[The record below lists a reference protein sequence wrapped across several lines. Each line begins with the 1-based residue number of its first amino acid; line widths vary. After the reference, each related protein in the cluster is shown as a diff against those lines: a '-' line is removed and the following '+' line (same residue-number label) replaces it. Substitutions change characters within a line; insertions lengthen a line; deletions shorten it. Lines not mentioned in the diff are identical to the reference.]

1 MYRHKKSPTY
11 IEQLNRLLHEVDYYH
26 FLNTAN
32 IRTIFQP
39 CNSFVKFFKLF
50 KTFVYNMPIYD
61 YIYHITKVYQNE
73 IFL

>member
-11 IEQLNRLLHEVDYYH
+11 IEQLNRLLHEVDYHH

-39 CNSFVKFFKLF
+39 RNIFVIFSINLRFARKKACANGYYFDILE
-50 KTFVYNMPIYD
+50 
-61 YIYHITKVYQNE
+61 TKKAIHN
-73 IFL
+73 